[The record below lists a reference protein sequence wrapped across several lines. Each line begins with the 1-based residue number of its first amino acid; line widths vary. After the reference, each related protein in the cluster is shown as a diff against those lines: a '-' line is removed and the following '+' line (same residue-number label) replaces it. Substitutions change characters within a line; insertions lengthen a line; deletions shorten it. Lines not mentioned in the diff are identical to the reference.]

1 MNIVPKSS
9 GEVLAPMTLLT
20 LGLYLLNSIEP
31 EHLEMSSQ
39 PPYLLKEPVSRE
51 TIADLWF

>member
-1 MNIVPKSS
+1 MDTVPKSS